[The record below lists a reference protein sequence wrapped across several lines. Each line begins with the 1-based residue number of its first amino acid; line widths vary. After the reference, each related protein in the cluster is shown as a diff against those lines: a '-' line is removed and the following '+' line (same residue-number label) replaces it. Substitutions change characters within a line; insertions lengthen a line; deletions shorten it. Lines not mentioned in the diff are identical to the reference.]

1 MTDYTRLTVVGS
13 VRRAELVVP
22 DDESVGSL
30 IPWLAEVLEEP
41 VGSAARPLA
50 LVREGGDQL
59 EGDLTVAEHDLG
71 HGERVRL
78 VAVDEA
84 PAPPEVADVTDVLAD
99 THDTRTG
106 RWSQLSRQAVAAV
119 GTGAFTLPAALL
131 LSRPDGPFGPRGLAL
146 AAAVL
151 LVAAVVGGRTGRW
164 WAPVV
169 LTAAAAAIVPVVVLR
184 TGLATDGLLTVL
196 PAAAALVW
204 VCLGTGL
211 GLGLGRR
218 PVLAAAALGA
228 VLLGLLVLLPFLGL
242 PRGHTAAV
250 VGAAALLA
258 CGLLPW
264 WALSVSGL
272 TGLDDEVLAGR
283 PGRRDRVLRTT
294 RAGYAALSFSV
305 WAVAVPLALCG
316 AVLLASVSAWELGL
330 GIVVVCVTWLR
341 TRTFP
346 LAVQQIPLWAAG
358 GAAVLAGLVDQP
370 RLDPGRTALLLVVLA
385 VAAAFAGGLRPAE
398 HVRARLRRTGNLVE
412 ALAVI
417 ALVPLLLGAFG
428 VYADLVRA
436 FPR

>member
-30 IPWLAEVLEEP
+30 IPWLAQVLEEP

-99 THDTRTG
+99 SHGVRAG
-106 RWSQLSRQAVAAV
+106 RWSRPSRQATAAA
-119 GTGAFTLPAALL
+119 GTGAFVLPAALL
-131 LSRPDGPFGPRGLAL
+131 LSRPGGPVGPSGLAL
-146 AAAVL
+146 AVAVL
-151 LVAAVVGGRTGRW
+151 LVAAVVSGRAGRW

-169 LTAAAAAIVPVVVLR
+169 LTAAAAATAPVVALR
-184 TGLATDGLLTVL
+184 SGLEPAGLLAVL

-204 VCLGTGL
+204 VCLGVGL

-218 PVLAAAALGA
+218 PVLAAAGLGA
-228 VLLGLLVLLPFLGL
+228 VLLGLLVGLPLLGL
-242 PRGHTAAV
+242 PRGHAATV

-283 PGRRDRVLRTT
+283 PERRDRVLRTT

-316 AVLLASVSAWELGL
+316 AVLLSSASAWELGL
-330 GIVVVCVTWLR
+330 GIVVVSVTWLR

-346 LAVQQIPLWAAG
+346 LAVQQIPLWAG
-358 GAAVLAGLVDQP
+358 GGVAVLAGLVAQP
-370 RLDPGRTALLLVVLA
+370 RLDPGRTAVLLVVLA
-385 VAAAFAGGLRPAE
+385 VAAAFAGGLRPAD